1 MLFIV
6 PMLLVSQLCFLTSAL

>member
-6 PMLLVSQLCFLTSAL
+6 PVA